1 MKKIYLLAVLVML
14 LLHPDFACAQSAVL
28 NEGFENAVFP
38 PAGWSVTDRDADHH
52 GWLLAGQGLKVY
64 AGKQLAISYTCDPK
78 AYPIVELFT
87 AGQLAHYATNQHHK
101 QRIYAR
107 MLLCRGRQ

>member
-14 LLHPDFACAQSAVL
+14 LLHPDFARAQSAVL
-28 NEGFENAVFP
+28 NECFENAVFP
-38 PAGWSVTDRDADHH
+38 PAGLSVTDRDADHH

-78 AYPIVELFT
+78 AYPIVEYSRQDNWLITPQINITNNAFT
-87 AGQLAHYATNQHHK
+87 LECFYAEEDN
-101 QRIYAR
+101 
-107 MLLCRGRQ
+107 